1 LIGAAVLIAFEDAPP
16 VPPSQSQAVLQEKR
30 KSFKMSFKESFRR
43 LFGNASYVFL
53 LMAYGI
59 YAGVQYSVATLL
71 NQMASQ
77 KFPNQDV
84 TIGLLGFVFVISGL
98 PTTVLAGIWLDR
110 TLAYKRGTIFL
121 LSTAFLAMVA
131 FTITLEFAQS
141 IYGLFLVLA
150 VLGFCSTSF
159 LPLGFEF
166 AAEITYPVPE
176 GTSAGI
182 LNAGAQCFGIFFIV
196 LIGDLVEKAGAVVG
210 NLVLSGALLLGV
222 GLLPL
227 VRADLQRR
235 SVDMYGDDIDSNLPD
250 SEHYGSSYQQI
261 PLVVSD

>member
-1 LIGAAVLIAFEDAPP
+1 MLFTWEMLEFLPWKYWRIWVRCHALKKI
-16 VPPSQSQAVLQEKR
+16 QSNVKSYR
-30 KSFKMSFKESFRR
+30 KYRHVDLVSSL
-43 LFGNASYVFL
+43 LFL
-53 LMAYGI
+53 
-59 YAGVQYSVATLL
+59 VATLL

-84 TIGLLGFVFVISGL
+84 LIGLLGFVFVLSGL
-98 PTTVLAGIWLDR
+98 PTTVVAGIWLDR
-110 TLAYKRGTIFL
+110 TLAYKRGAIFL
-121 LSTAFLAMVA
+121 LSTSFLAMVA
-131 FTITLEFAQS
+131 LTITLEFAHS
-141 IYGLFLVLA
+141 IYGLFLILA

-182 LNAGAQCFGIFFIV
+182 LNASAQCFGIFFIV
-196 LIGDLVEKAGAVVG
+196 LIGSLVERAGAVVG

-235 SVDMYGDDIDSNLPD
+235 SVDMYGDECIDVNLPD
-250 SEHYGSSYQQI
+250 PEDRYGSSYQQI